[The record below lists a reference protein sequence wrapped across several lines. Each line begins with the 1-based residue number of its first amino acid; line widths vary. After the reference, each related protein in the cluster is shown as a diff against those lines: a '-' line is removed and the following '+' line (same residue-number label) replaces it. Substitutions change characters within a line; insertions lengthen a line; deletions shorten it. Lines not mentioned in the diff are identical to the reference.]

1 MHTNAV
7 DVMSLEDV
15 PASEAKPAVP
25 AGSVIASIP
34 VGMGPRGIAL
44 SYDGTTSYVA
54 NGYSH
59 SLSVID
65 VATMKNVGTIE
76 QVPNP
81 YGIALIGN
89 TAYVTNFGAN
99 TVSVVDL
106 ATKAVA
112 ATLPAGGNR
121 PTGVAVTP
129 DGTTLFVASY
139 ADGNMNVIDLASG
152 KVRSGVPSVRTP
164 RVLPSRSGMRA
175 RRACT
180 SPGTWPARSWWSTR
194 GSEK

>member
-1 MHTNAV
+1 MI
-7 DVMSLEDV
+7 
-15 PASEAKPAVP
+15 
-25 AGSVIASIP
+25 GSIP
-34 VGMGPRGIAL
+34 VGAGPRGIAL
-44 SYDGTTSYVA
+44 SYDLTTVYVA

-65 VATMKNVGTIE
+65 IATMNVGTIE
-76 QVPNP
+76 KVPNP

-106 ATKAVA
+106 AKKAVQG
-112 ATLPAGGNR
+112 TLPAGGNR

-129 DGTTLFVASY
+129 DVTTLFVASY
-139 ADGNMNVIDLASG
+139 ADGQVHVIDAANG
-152 KVRSGVPSVRTP
+152 GVRSSVAVGPNPTGVAVQ
-164 RVLPSRSGMRA
+164 SGMRV

-180 SPGTWPARSWWSTR
+180 
-194 GSEK
+194 